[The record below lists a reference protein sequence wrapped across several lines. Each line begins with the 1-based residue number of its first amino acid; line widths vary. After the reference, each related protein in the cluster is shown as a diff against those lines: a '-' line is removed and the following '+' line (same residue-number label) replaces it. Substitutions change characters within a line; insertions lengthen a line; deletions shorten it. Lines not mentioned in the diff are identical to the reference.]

1 MTELYYNAE
10 PVFRVGGQQVGI
22 TQDAIRIEV
31 CETTEGLKT
40 LSLWLLAQG
49 PTSGADQA
57 DLLYLDGQT
66 LDFGQTIEV
75 AIGSGADART
85 IFKGDISAIQA
96 DLVEGKDPEVRVF
109 AEDKLMR
116 LRMSR
121 RCRTYDNKSDADIAS
136 AIADIHSLRAQVAAD
151 GPTYDYVQQW
161 NQSDLAF
168 LRERARLIQAEV
180 FVRDDTLYFQ
190 TRGNRNATA
199 LTLVQGET
207 LISAQMRADL
217 AHQRS
222 KVTVSGFD
230 AQARDQ
236 ISSDAGTSEIKAE
249 VASGRTGQD
258 VLKKAFAYDESK
270 GEGVTLRVREA
281 PLKGGEADAWA
292 RAETLRRA
300 RSFVSVTGMT
310 NGTPDLEVGSTLT
323 LARVGRPFNG
333 DGYYTTSVRHTW
345 DRATG
350 HRTHFEAERAT
361 LSEDS

>member
-1 MTELYYNAE
+1 MTELYYNSE
-10 PVFRVGGQQVGI
+10 PVFRVGGQPVGLAR
-22 TQDAIRIEV
+22 DAIRIEV

-49 PTSGADQA
+49 PKPGAEQA

-66 LDFGQTIEV
+66 LDFGKTVEV
-75 AIGSGADART
+75 AVGSGPDART
-85 IFKGDISAIQA
+85 IFKGEISAIEA
-96 DLVEGKDPEVRVF
+96 NLVEGQDPEVRVF

-121 RCRTYDNKSDADIAS
+121 GCRTYENRSDADVAR
-136 AIADIHSLRAQVAAD
+136 AIADLHGLRAQVAAD

-168 LRERARLIQAEV
+168 LRERARLIQADL
-180 FVRDDTLYFQ
+180 FVRDDVLYFQ
-190 TRGNRNATA
+190 SRGNRRATA
-199 LTLVQGET
+199 VTLVQGEN
-207 LISAQMRADL
+207 LISAQVRADL

-222 KVTVSGFD
+222 KVAVSGFD

-236 ISSDAGTSEIKAE
+236 INAEAGPAAIKAE

-258 VLKKAFAYDESK
+258 VLKNAFGFDESK
-270 GEGVTLRVREA
+270 GEGVSLRVREA

-310 NGTPDLEVGSTLT
+310 NGSPDLEVGSALT

-333 DGYYTTSVRHTW
+333 SGYYTTSVRHCW

>member
-1 MTELYYNAE
+1 MTELYYNSE
-10 PVFRVGGQQVGI
+10 PVFRVGGQPVGL
-22 TQDAIRIEV
+22 TRDAIRVEV
-31 CETTEGLKT
+31 TETTEGLKT

-49 PTSGADQA
+49 PQAGAAQA
-57 DLLYLDGQT
+57 DLLYLVGQT
-66 LDFGQTIEV
+66 LDFGKTIEV
-75 AIGSGADART
+75 AIGSGSDART
-85 IFKGDISAIQA
+85 IFKGDVSAIEA
-96 DLVEGKDPEVRVF
+96 DLVEGQDPEVRLF

-121 RCRTYDNKSDADIAS
+121 RCRTYQNKSDADVARDIANL
-136 AIADIHSLRAQVAAD
+136 HGLRPEVAAD

-168 LRERARLIQAEV
+168 LRERACLIQAEV
-180 FVRDDTLYFQ
+180 FVRDDILYFQ
-190 TRGNRNATA
+190 TRGNRRATA
-199 LTLVQGET
+199 LTLVHGES
-207 LISAQMRADL
+207 LISVQLRADL

-222 KVTVSGFD
+222 KAAVSGYD
-230 AQARDQ
+230 AQARDR
-236 ISSDAGTSEIKAE
+236 INAEAGPSEIKAE
-249 VASGRTGQD
+249 IASGRTGQEI
-258 VLKKAFAYDESK
+258 LKTAFGFDESK
-270 GEGVTLRVREA
+270 GEGVTLRVRQA

-300 RSFVSVTGMT
+300 RSFVSVVGMT
-310 NGTPDLEVGSTLT
+310 NGSPDLEVGSPIA

-333 DGYYTTSVRHTW
+333 DGYYTTRVRHTW